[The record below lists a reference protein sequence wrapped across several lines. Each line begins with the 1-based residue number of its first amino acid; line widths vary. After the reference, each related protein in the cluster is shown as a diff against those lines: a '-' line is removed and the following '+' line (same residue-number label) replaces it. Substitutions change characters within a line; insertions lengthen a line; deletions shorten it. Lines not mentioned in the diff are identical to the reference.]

1 MQPRSAS
8 LTLTL
13 LSSALALFA
22 LLFVSCAE
30 PVAPT
35 LDVTPVDGTLV
46 SGQRASLTVTRR
58 FPGGPSDD
66 VTSRVTY
73 KSANAAIATVD
84 ERGVVTAGTQPG
96 QVLIHAFDTISDAT
110 AIASFTVVASAIT
123 SIDLSPSPAIVMQ
136 RGTQRVFT
144 ATAHFTDGT
153 SRDVSRE
160 VLWSSTNEAAA
171 VVGNTSLDKGVV
183 SAVAGGDTT
192 ILATDA
198 TTLVQGRSIV
208 FVSQETPHLVAV
220 VVSPNPA
227 MVGVGKTFQF
237 GALGLL
243 SDGSSTDLTR
253 SATWSS
259 SRTDI
264 ATVDNTG
271 VVTGVAMG
279 DTTITAV
286 APAPSTT
293 VRGSAPAKVVP

>member
-1 MQPRSAS
+1 MTTTTGLPVSVARRFAAASAS
-8 LTLTL
+8 
-13 LSSALALFA
+13 
-22 LLFVSCAE
+22 
-30 PVAPT
+30 
-35 LDVTPVDGTLV
+35 
-46 SGQRASLTVTRR
+46 
-58 FPGGPSDD
+58 
-66 VTSRVTY
+66 SRVTY

-198 TTLVQGRSIV
+198 TTLIQGRSIV